1 MKFMTKARIRQ
12 YWRQYTM
19 VAGFAVVGALV
30 AFFALADSP
39 NASVDFTKATTT
51 LATKPFSSTIS
62 TYGENNTDIIN
73 SASQRSALA
82 NLKAGYYRIPLQ
94 WNGGNIVSSAG
105 GHPAG
110 SGDAWV
116 NSIKNIGAEPQIVV
130 GGSADNNFTPDEAAN
145 LVRHFNKPTTGS
157 ANPVNVW
164 VIGNEPGNGGMSIQT
179 YCDLFN
185 ATAAK
190 MKAVDPTIKVAGP
203 AWAYFDSNT
212 INTFLQ
218 CAGNNVDII
227 DFHHYAMGGSFLSEA
242 TALAQTG
249 DWESEVT
256 QTKQAIAQY
265 VPSRANQIEVQVGE
279 YNWSWRAEDGYNG
292 WQGDDRFYQSV
303 NTVWGASV
311 AGHIAKAGGRGHQY
325 SDLNGP
331 LGLTFEKTDAA
342 SHYGRKVTDP
352 LPIYYGMEM
361 FTGGTLFRGFG
372 TSMVDAS
379 TTLNNV
385 EIYASNNGKNIVVV
399 NKDPQATQPLTL
411 KLTGFGGGSADVW
424 QTSKDAPF
432 DAPVKKTT
440 INNVNDLLSY
450 GLPPYSVTTFVLND
464 GQVTAT
470 PPPTPTYS
478 CDSLSAQLGA
488 DQKTYTFTT
497 GASAVNGAT
506 ISGYSYT
513 FGDQTVVT
521 AGGKTIQHAY
531 APGTYTASVTVTF
544 AVNGSQVPVSS
555 QNCRTTVMVAQP
567 TAPTPTQL
575 TVPVRINAGGT
586 SYTDTSGN
594 KWLADVDYS
603 GGATDNQAKGR
614 TIAGTN
620 DAALYQDERWGNFSY
635 HLPVVNGTYTLKLHF
650 AEIYDGCAKSGCRVF
665 TVNING
671 KPWLTNFDIA
681 AKVGANKADTEEA
694 TVTVTQNAL
703 DISFVG
709 VAGSPQLAALELLTP
724 VTTTPTPP
732 STPQPN
738 TNYTAIK
745 GIAGKCVDNR
755 YNTKA
760 NGNKIQLYTCNATD
774 AQKWA
779 LQSNGTIKNAN
790 GYCLDAQRS
799 GTAPGTIVQLYEC
812 NNTDAQVWKVN
823 AVNHSIVNVHANLC
837 LDDYRSRTGNGTQI
851 QLYTCNATDA
861 QKWDF
866 TN

>member
-1 MKFMTKARIRQ
+1 MKFMTKARIKQ
-12 YWRQYTM
+12 YWRQYTA
-19 VAGFAVVGALV
+19 VAVFAIVGASV

-39 NASVDFTKATTT
+39 NGSVDFTKTTTT
-51 LATKPFSSTIS
+51 LAAKPFSSTIS

-73 SASQRSALA
+73 SASQRATLA
-82 NLKAGYYRIPLQ
+82 NLKAGYYRVPLQ
-94 WNGGNIVSSAG
+94 WNGGNIMSSAG

-116 NSIKNIGAEPQIVV
+116 TSIKNIGAEPQIVV

-145 LVRHFNKPTTGS
+145 LVQHFNKPTSGT
-157 ANPVNVW
+157 ANTVKVW
-164 VIGNEPGNGGMSIQT
+164 VIGNEPGNGGMSIQD
-179 YCDLFN
+179 YCTLFN

-190 MKAVDPTIKVAGP
+190 MKAVDPSIKIAGP
-203 AWAYFDSNT
+203 AWAYFDINT

-218 CAGNNVDII
+218 CAGNNVDIV

-242 TALAQTG
+242 TALSQTS

-256 QTKQAIAQY
+256 QVKQSIARY
-265 VPSRANQIEVQVGE
+265 VPSRASQIEVQVGE

-292 WQGDDRFYQSV
+292 WQGDDRFYQAV

-342 SHYGRKVTDP
+342 NNYGRKVTSP

-361 FTGGTLFRGFG
+361 FTGGNLFRSFG
-372 TSMVDAS
+372 TTMVDAS

-385 EIYASNNGKNIVVV
+385 EIFASNNGKNIVVV
-399 NKDPQATQPLTL
+399 NKDAQATQPLTL
-411 KLTGFGGGSADVW
+411 KLTGFDGGTADVW
-424 QTSKDAPF
+424 QTNKDAPF
-432 DAPVKKTT
+432 DAPVRKTT
-440 INNVNDLLSY
+440 IANVKDLLSY

-464 GQVTAT
+464 GQITTT

-478 CDSLSAQLGA
+478 CDSLTAQLGS

-497 GASAVNGAT
+497 NASAANGAT
-506 ISGYSYT
+506 ISGYSYS
-513 FGDQTVVT
+513 FGDQTAAT
-521 AGGKTIQHAY
+521 AGNKTIQHSY

-544 AVNGSQVPVSS
+544 TVNGSQVPVSS
-555 QNCRTTVMVAQP
+555 QNCRTTVTVAQP
-567 TAPTPTQL
+567 EAPQPTQL
-575 TVPVRINAGGT
+575 TVPVRINAGG
-586 SYTDTSGN
+586 SAYTDTSGN
-594 KWLADVDYS
+594 KWLADVDYT
-603 GGATDNQAKGR
+603 GGSADDQAKGQ

-620 DAALYQDERWGNFSY
+620 DGALYQDERWGTFSY

-650 AEIYDGCAKSGCRVF
+650 AEIYAGCAKTGCRVF
-665 TVNING
+665 NVNVNG

-681 AKVGANKADTEEA
+681 AKVGANKADVEET

-703 DISFVG
+703 DLSFTG
-709 VAGSPQLAALELLTP
+709 VTGSPQIAALELVTP
-724 VTTTPTPP
+724 VVATPTPP
-732 STPQPN
+732 APQPN
-738 TNYTAIK
+738 TTFTAIK
-745 GIAGKCVDNR
+745 GIASKCIDNR

-760 NGNKIQLYTCNATD
+760 NGNKIQLYTCNGSD

-779 LQSNGTIKNAN
+779 LQSSGAIKNIN
-790 GYCLDAQRS
+790 GYCLDAQSS
-799 GTAPGTIVQLYEC
+799 GTKPGTLVQLYQC
-812 NNTDAQVWKVN
+812 NGTDAQVWKVN
-823 AVNHSIVNVHANLC
+823 TTNHTIINPHANLC
-837 LDDYRSRTGNGTQI
+837 LDDYSSRTGNGTQI
-851 QLYTCNATDA
+851 QLWTCNGSDA